1 MDTAARVNVRSPMG
15 MGMGMASGNLSGAS
29 SAPAPGSPRH
39 AFTFLMQNSL
49 CRSVASTR
57 LMIVSCNIPL
67 NPGRPDASVATFARA
82 IFKELV
88 VCEWTNPFFLA
99 GANG

>member
-1 MDTAARVNVRSPMG
+1 MEDGHAMARVNVRAPMA
-15 MGMGMASGNLSGAS
+15 MGNLSDAS
-29 SAPAPGSPRH
+29 SALAPGSPRH
-39 AFTFLMQNSL
+39 AFTFLDAKF
-49 CRSVASTR
+49 ASNR
-57 LMIVSCNIPL
+57 LMIASCEIPL
-67 NPGRPDASVATFARA
+67 NPGCPDASVATFARA